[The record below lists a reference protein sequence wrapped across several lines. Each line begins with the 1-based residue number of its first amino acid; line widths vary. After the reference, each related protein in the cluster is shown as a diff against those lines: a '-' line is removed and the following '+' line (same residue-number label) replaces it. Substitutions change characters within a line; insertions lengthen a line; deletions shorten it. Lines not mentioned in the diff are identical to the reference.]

1 MNTEY
6 NSKLASVL
14 KSRTGLIIQVI
25 IVLLPASLVLKSG
38 KLLLAGEA
46 ISILLAWLALKLRN
60 EKWSGLGLSKPES
73 FKRVCMIAIAST
85 VALIIFSFFLRH
97 LVTSLTGEKPNLEA
111 FRTVKGNLP
120 ALLGGIAVAWIFGA
134 FGEELL
140 FRGFLL
146 NTLSGIFKDS
156 VSLKI
161 RWGLSLFITSV
172 IVSISH
178 SYQGITGM
186 ILTGVIG
193 FCFGLIYL
201 FSKKNLWPNILAH
214 GLYDTFAF
222 TLLFAGFSF
231 DRFFR

>member
-1 MNTEY
+1 MKTEY

-25 IVLLPASLVLKSG
+25 IVLLPAALVLKSG

-46 ISILLAWLALKLRN
+46 VSVILAWFFLKLRN
-60 EKWSGLGLSKPES
+60 GKWSELGMFNQGSITKVL
-73 FKRVCMIAIAST
+73 FTALIST
-85 VALIIFSFFLRH
+85 IALIILSFFLRH

-111 FRTVKGNLP
+111 FSIVKGNLP

-146 NTLSGIFKDS
+146 NTLSGIFNDS

-161 RWGLSLFITSV
+161 RWGLSLLITSV

-186 ILTGVIG
+186 IVTGVIG

-222 TLLFAGFSF
+222 TILFAGYSF
-231 DRFFR
+231 DQFFR